1 MHAARIRADPVG
13 HKRFGKL
20 RRMGLLFRIPAW
32 PKEDAVILLRKTLAA
47 LAALLLALAVTEVH
61 AQAQSMPQLSR
72 DYIRLD
78 PPRPVASGDKIEV
91 IEFFYYGCP
100 VCYELEPTL
109 ARWSFN
115 APGSIMLRRVPAM
128 SSDNWD
134 NFAKLF
140 YTLEAMGQ
148 LARLHWPVYDNFH
161 FNGVKLNEEA
171 PMVNWVSHNG
181 LDKEKFVGIYR
192 SPEIQAK
199 LAAAREMTQNYE
211 IKGVP
216 SIVVDGKFVT
226 SARMAGGT
234 RELMRVVDQ
243 LVELARKERG
253 K

>member
-1 MHAARIRADPVG
+1 V
-13 HKRFGKL
+13 
-20 RRMGLLFRIPAW
+20 LL
-32 PKEDAVILLRKTLAA
+32 LTLAA
-47 LAALLLALAVTEVH
+47 TGVQ
-61 AQAQSMPQLSR
+61 AQAHSVPQLGR
-72 DYIRLD
+72 DYVRLD
-78 PPRPVASGDKIEV
+78 PPRPVTSGDKIEV

-100 VCYELEPTL
+100 VCYELEPAL
-109 ARWSFN
+109 ARWFFN
-115 APGSIMLRRVPAM
+115 GTGATTLRRVPAL

-148 LARLHWPVYDNFH
+148 LGRLHWPVYDNFH

-171 PMVNWVSHNG
+171 PMANWVAHNG

-199 LAAAREMTQNYE
+199 LVTAREMTQNYE

-226 SARMAGGT
+226 SARLAGGT
-234 RELMRVVDQ
+234 RELMQVVDQ
-243 LVELARKERG
+243 LVELARKERE

>member
-1 MHAARIRADPVG
+1 M
-13 HKRFGKL
+13 
-20 RRMGLLFRIPAW
+20 
-32 PKEDAVILLRKTLAA
+32 ILLSKTLAA
-47 LAALLLALAVTEVH
+47 LAALLLVLAATGVH
-61 AQAQSMPQLSR
+61 AQAQSTPQLSR
-72 DYIRLD
+72 DYVRLD

-115 APGSIMLRRVPAM
+115 APASIMLRRVPAM

-161 FNGVKLNEEA
+161 FDGVKLNEEA

-181 LDKEKFVGIYR
+181 LDKEKFVRIYH

-199 LAAAREMTQNYE
+199 LAVAREMTQNYE

-243 LVELARKERG
+243 LVDLARKERG

>member
-1 MHAARIRADPVG
+1 MI
-13 HKRFGKL
+13 F
-20 RRMGLLFRIPAW
+20 
-32 PKEDAVILLRKTLAA
+32 LRKTLAT
-47 LAALLLALAVTEVH
+47 LAALLLALGAASVY
-61 AQAQSMPQLSR
+61 AQARSLPQLSR

-78 PPRPVASGDKIEV
+78 PPRPVTSGDKIEV

-109 ARWSFN
+109 ARWLFN
-115 APGSIMLRRVPAM
+115 TPGSVVTLRRVPALA
-128 SSDNWD
+128 SDNWD

-161 FNGVKLNEEA
+161 FDGVKLNEEA
-171 PMVNWVSHNG
+171 VMVNWVSHNG
-181 LDKEKFVGIYR
+181 LDKQQFIDIYH

-199 LAAAREMTQNYE
+199 LAAAREMTRSYE
-211 IKGVP
+211 INGVP
-216 SIVVDGKFVT
+216 SIVIDGKFVT

-234 RELMRVVDQ
+234 RELMKVVDQ
-243 LVELARKERG
+243 LVEQARKERG

>member
-1 MHAARIRADPVG
+1 MTT
-13 HKRFGKL
+13 
-20 RRMGLLFRIPAW
+20 
-32 PKEDAVILLRKTLAA
+32 LRKTLAA
-47 LAALLLALAVTEVH
+47 LALLMLALAVTGIP
-61 AQAQSMPQLSR
+61 AQAQSKPQLSR
-72 DYIRLD
+72 EYVRLD
-78 PPRPVASGDKIEV
+78 PPRPVTSGDKIEV

-109 ARWSFN
+109 ARWYFN
-115 APGSIMLRRVPAM
+115 GNGGATLRRVPAL

-134 NFAKLF
+134 NFAKLY

-148 LARLHWPVYDNFH
+148 LNRLHWPVYDNFH

-171 PMVNWVSHNG
+171 AMAKWVSGNG
-181 LDKEKFVGIYR
+181 VDAQQFMSTFR

-199 LAAAREMTQNYE
+199 LAGAREMLQKYE

-234 RELMRVVDQ
+234 RELIQVIEQ
-243 LVELARKERG
+243 LVEMARKERG

>member
-1 MHAARIRADPVG
+1 M
-13 HKRFGKL
+13 
-20 RRMGLLFRIPAW
+20 
-32 PKEDAVILLRKTLAA
+32 
-47 LAALLLALAVTEVH
+47 
-61 AQAQSMPQLSR
+61 
-72 DYIRLD
+72 
-78 PPRPVASGDKIEV
+78 ASGEKIEI

-109 ARWSFN
+109 SRWHFN
-115 APGSIMLRRVPAM
+115 APGSVALRRVPAL

-140 YTLEAMGQ
+140 YTLEATGH

-161 FNGVKLNEEA
+161 FDGVKLNEEA
-171 PMVNWVSHNG
+171 VMVDWVSHNG
-181 LDKEKFVGIYR
+181 VDKQKFIDTYG
-192 SPEIQAK
+192 SPEIKAK
-199 LAAAREMTQNYE
+199 LAAAREMTRDYE

-234 RELMRVVDQ
+234 RELMKMVDQ
-243 LVELARKERG
+243 LVELARKERA

>member
-1 MHAARIRADPVG
+1 MWLAAW
-13 HKRFGKL
+13 HKKNA
-20 RRMGLLFRIPAW
+20 M
-32 PKEDAVILLRKTLAA
+32 ILLARSLAA
-47 LAALLLALAVTEVH
+47 LAALLLALAATGVH
-61 AQAQSMPQLSR
+61 AQAQSTPQLNR

-78 PPRPVASGDKIEV
+78 PPRAVASGDKIEV

-109 ARWSFN
+109 ARWIFN
-115 APGSIMLRRVPAM
+115 GTGSATLRRVPAL

-140 YTLEAMGQ
+140 YTLESLGQ

-171 PMVNWVSHNG
+171 AMVKWASGNG
-181 LDKEKFVGIYR
+181 VDQQKFISTFH

-199 LAAAREMTQNYE
+199 LATARNMIEKYE

-216 SIVVDGKFVT
+216 SIVIDGKFVT

-234 RELMRVVDQ
+234 RELMQVVGQ
-243 LVELARKERG
+243 LVELAHKERG

>member
-1 MHAARIRADPVG
+1 MN
-13 HKRFGKL
+13 FL
-20 RRMGLLFRIPAW
+20 RTAF
-32 PKEDAVILLRKTLAA
+32 
-47 LAALLLALAVTEVH
+47 AALLLALAASG
-61 AQAQSMPQLSR
+61 AQAEPQLGR

-78 PPRPVASGDKIEV
+78 PPHAVTSGERIEV

-109 ARWSFN
+109 SRWISN
-115 APGSIMLRRVPAM
+115 APGSVALRRVPAL

-140 YTLEAMGQ
+140 YTLESMGQ

-161 FNGVKLNEEA
+161 FNGMKLNEEA
-171 PMVNWVSHNG
+171 VMAEWVSHNG
-181 LDKEKFVGIYR
+181 LDKQKFTDTYR

-199 LAAAREMTQNYE
+199 LAAARAMTQNYE

-216 SIVVDGKFVT
+216 SIVVDGKFLT
-226 SARMAGGT
+226 SAHMAGGT
-234 RELMRVVDQ
+234 RELMQVVDQ
-243 LVELARKERG
+243 LVGLARKERT

>member
-1 MHAARIRADPVG
+1 MI
-13 HKRFGKL
+13 L
-20 RRMGLLFRIPAW
+20 RRR
-32 PKEDAVILLRKTLAA
+32 TLAA
-47 LAALLLALAVTEVH
+47 LAALLLALATTGV
-61 AQAQSMPQLSR
+61 QAQSIPQLNR
-72 DYIRLD
+72 DYVRLD
-78 PPRPVASGDKIEV
+78 PPRAVASGDKIEV

-109 ARWSFN
+109 ARWFFN
-115 APGSIMLRRVPAM
+115 GNGSAALRRVPAL

-148 LARLHWPVYDNFH
+148 LTRLHWPVYDNFH
-161 FNGVKLNEEA
+161 FDGVKLNEEA
-171 PMVNWVSHNG
+171 PMVKWVSGNG
-181 LDKEKFVGIYR
+181 VDQKKFVSTYN

-199 LAAAREMTQNYE
+199 LATARELLQKYE

-234 RELMRVVDQ
+234 RELMQVVDQ

>member
-1 MHAARIRADPVG
+1 MIPV
-13 HKRFGKL
+13 KS
-20 RRMGLLFRIPAW
+20 PS
-32 PKEDAVILLRKTLAA
+32 
-47 LAALLLALAVTEVH
+47 ALLAVVLLAFALTGVQAE
-61 AQAQSMPQLSR
+61 AQSVPTLGR
-72 DYIRLD
+72 DYVRLD
-78 PPRPVASGDKIEV
+78 PPRAVASGDRIEV

-100 VCYELEPTL
+100 VCYELEPKL
-109 ARWSFN
+109 SRWSSN
-115 APGSIMLRRVPAM
+115 LAAPIMLRRVPAM

-161 FNGVKLNEEA
+161 FDGVKLNEEA
-171 PMVNWVSHNG
+171 PMVNWVSRNG
-181 LDKEKFVGIYR
+181 LDKERFVRIYR
-192 SPEIQAK
+192 SPKIQDK

-216 SIVVDGKFVT
+216 SIVIDGKYAT
-226 SARMAGGT
+226 SARMTGGT
-234 RELMRVVDQ
+234 REMMQVVDQ